1 MKYRYWAAFA
11 LVIFMQASGA
21 GQQQHKATVHVIVV
35 DGFGRDLGNA
45 NVASF
50 KNLDN
55 GRDLANRFK
64 ENTAKD
70 VPYSVYRLRVQRA
83 AYFPGQITAQVFQ
96 PDVWLVV
103 GLRVGEELPEFPAP
117 RLKMSGTIKN
127 LDPTE
132 EPVYL
137 RLAGVY
143 SNFIMDA
150 KARVLD
156 HSCTFE
162 LVGVIPDG
170 KYILITIGRTRILD
184 VRQLDV
190 KFPAKTPIEINLGEK
205 EAGSASRR

>member
-11 LVIFMQASGA
+11 LVIFIQASGA
-21 GQQQHKATVHVIVV
+21 SQQQHKATVHIIVV

-45 NVASF
+45 TIASF

-55 GRDLANRFK
+55 GRELANRFK
-64 ENTAKD
+64 ENTARD
-70 VPYSVYRLRVQRA
+70 VPYSVYKVRVQRA

-117 RLKMSGTIKN
+117 RLEMSGTINN

-132 EPVYL
+132 EPVYI

-156 HSCTFE
+156 HSGTFE
-162 LVGVIPDG
+162 LAGVIPDG
-170 KYILITIGRTRILD
+170 KYILITIGRTGILD
-184 VRQLDV
+184 VRQVGV
-190 KFPAKTPIEINLGEK
+190 KFPAKTPIEIDLAQRGG
-205 EAGSASRR
+205 GSTIRH